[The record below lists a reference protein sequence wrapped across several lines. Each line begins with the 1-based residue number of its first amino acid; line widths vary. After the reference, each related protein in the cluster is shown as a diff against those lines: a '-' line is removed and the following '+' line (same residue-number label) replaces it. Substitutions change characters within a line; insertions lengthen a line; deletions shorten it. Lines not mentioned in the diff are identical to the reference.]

1 VKHINLMSLVQASD
15 SLAPSSFDSL
25 LNLHGIKIKMAEIT
39 DLKNLL
45 KALYT
50 LPCSISIFDTFYV
63 GYKIPQIGKEFDLL
77 RFGTKFIVNIEL
89 KRTCAE
95 EKVKD
100 QLVRNKYYLAGTGRQ
115 VHAFSY
121 VSDVAALY
129 YLQDNEVLVRIG
141 LVELRNLINQ
151 QEINR
156 SEVVDDLFEPS
167 DYLVSPFN
175 STRKFINNKYFL
187 THQQEEVKKL
197 ILQSLA
203 VPKTVRFFSVV
214 GSAGTGKTLLVY
226 DIAKQLIKNAK
237 KILLIHCGYLNAG
250 QHELNVSGWTI
261 IPIKYYRRYNLDDY
275 DLVVVDEAQRLIEWQ
290 LNDIVSKITA
300 SFGDCIFSYDKMQT
314 LSHSEVNADL
324 DGKIS
329 SIKGLTTHKLSEK
342 IRTNKEIANFIKA
355 LFNNSRKI
363 VLSSKSNIEVSY
375 FKSLDDARFYLS
387 GLGTA
392 GWEVI
397 RFTPSQYSKEH
408 HAEYFVQPNKTSHEV
423 IGQEFDNVAIT
434 IDRFFSYDA
443 TGELSYKGGAYYHA
457 SKMLFQNITR
467 ARKRLNIVIIDNE
480 EVLNRCVEV
489 LL

>member
-1 VKHINLMSLVQASD
+1 MKHINLMSLVQASD
-15 SLAPSSFDSL
+15 SLAPLSFNSL
-25 LNLHGIKIKMAEIT
+25 LNLHDIKIKMAEIT

-45 KALYT
+45 KALYA
-50 LPCSISIFDTFYV
+50 LPCNISIFDAFYV

-77 RFGTKFIVNIEL
+77 RFGTNFIVNVEL
-89 KRTCAE
+89 KSTCSE
-95 EKVKD
+95 EKVRD
-100 QLVRNKYYLAGTGRQ
+100 QLIRNKYYLTGTGRQ

-121 VSDVAALY
+121 VSDVATLY
-129 YLQDNEVLVRIG
+129 YLQDDEVLARID
-141 LVELRNLINQ
+141 LIELRNLINQ

-175 STRKFINNKYFL
+175 STRKFINNEYFL

-203 VPKTVRFFSVV
+203 DPKTAKFFSVV
-214 GSAGTGKTLLVY
+214 GSAGTGKTLLIY

-237 KILLIHCGYLNAG
+237 KTLIIHCGYLNAG
-250 QHELNVSGWTI
+250 QHELNGNGWTI
-261 IPIKYYRRYNLDDY
+261 APIKHYRQYNLENY
-275 DLVVVDEAQRLIEWQ
+275 DLVIVDEAQRLIEWQ
-290 LNDIVSKITA
+290 LNDIVAKNTA
-300 SFGDCIFSYDKMQT
+300 ALGGCIFSYDKMQT
-314 LSHSEVNADL
+314 LSHSEVVADL

-329 SIKGLTTHKLSEK
+329 SIKGLIPHKLSEK
-342 IRTNKEIANFIKA
+342 IRTNKEIANFIKV

-363 VLSSKSNIEVSY
+363 ALSSKSNIEVSY
-375 FKSLDDARFYLS
+375 FKSLEDAKFYLS
-387 GLGTA
+387 GLGFA

-397 RFTPSQYSKEH
+397 RFTPSIYNKEH
-408 HAEYFVQPNKTSHEV
+408 HTEYFAQPNKTSHEV

-443 TGELSYKGGAYYHA
+443 KGELSYKGGAYYHA

-467 ARKRLNIVIIDNE
+467 ARKRLNIVIVDNE
-480 EVLNRCVEV
+480 EVLNRCIEV
-489 LL
+489 LQ

>member
-1 VKHINLMSLVQASD
+1 
-15 SLAPSSFDSL
+15 
-25 LNLHGIKIKMAEIT
+25 MAEIT

-45 KALYT
+45 KALYA
-50 LPCSISIFDTFYV
+50 LPCSISIFDAFYV

-77 RFGTKFIVNIEL
+77 RFGTNFIVNIEL
-89 KRTCAE
+89 KSTCSE
-95 EKVKD
+95 EKVRD
-100 QLVRNKYYLAGTGRQ
+100 QLIRNKYYLAGTGRQ

-129 YLQDNEVLVRIG
+129 YLQDDEALARID

-175 STRKFINNKYFL
+175 STRKFLNNEYFL

-203 VPKTVRFFSVV
+203 VPKAARFFSVV
-214 GSAGTGKTLLVY
+214 GSAGTGKTLLIY
-226 DIAKQLIKNAK
+226 DIAKQLIKSAK
-237 KILLIHCGYLNAG
+237 NPLLTHCGYLNAG
-250 QHELNVSGWTI
+250 QHELNGNGWTI
-261 IPIKYYRRYNLDDY
+261 VPIKHYRRYNLEDY
-275 DLVVVDEAQRLIEWQ
+275 DLVIVDEAQRLIEWQ
-290 LNDIVSKITA
+290 LNDIVAKNTA
-300 SFGDCIFSYDKMQT
+300 AFGGCIFSYDKMQT
-314 LSHSEVNADL
+314 LSHSEVIADL

-329 SIKGLTTHKLSEK
+329 SVKGLISHKLSEK
-342 IRTNKEIANFIKA
+342 IRTNKEIANFIKV

-363 VLSSKSNIEVSY
+363 ALSSKSNIEVSY
-375 FKSLDDARFYLS
+375 FKNLEDAKFYLS
-387 GLGTA
+387 GLGFA

-397 RFTPSQYSKEH
+397 RFTPSQYNKEH
-408 HAEYFVQPNKTSHEV
+408 HSEYFAQPNKTSHEV

-443 TGELSYKGGAYYHA
+443 KGELSYKGGAYYHV

-489 LL
+489 LQ